1 MQALRTASSQPCSAS
16 WVDTRKV
23 MLPRPDERTFPRMPS
38 TRVTTEKL
46 KDRASLSFDESAVTS
61 LCDDVQWHVQ
71 WHVQWQIQWQV
82 QWRQV
87 Q

>member
-1 MQALRTASSQPCSAS
+1 
-16 WVDTRKV
+16 

-71 WHVQWQIQWQV
+71 WHVQWQVQWQIQWQVQWQVQWQRQWQIQWQV